1 MMDPVTDA
9 DRLSSLMNEASAL
22 VGQSQVCIRFDT
34 DLLETVYVERRAE
47 GLVATDRGETH
58 QYLDRGSDSTYG
70 SWSADEAQ
78 AACEAA
84 GARLSAEVPEEY
96 RRIEAPISGQL
107 HASDVVRAVGQAI
120 DAVFAVH
127 VRPDLTRT

>member
-1 MMDPVTDA
+1 
-9 DRLSSLMNEASAL
+9 MNEASAL
-22 VGQSQVCIRFDT
+22 VGQSQVCLRFDT

-47 GLVATDRGETH
+47 RLVATDRGETH
-58 QYLDRGSDSTYG
+58 QYLERGSDSTYR

-84 GARLSAEVPEEY
+84 GARLSAELPEEY
-96 RRIEAPISGQL
+96 RRIEAPISG
-107 HASDVVRAVGQAI
+107 HAADVVSAVGQAI